1 MPFEAS
7 LKWVCELH
15 YSKHS
20 YLKASVNCR
29 SGGQIA
35 DISHWLAIFMVLLL
49 LLEQLQQLELPG
61 SHTFLDRILFLF
73 TVLVSV
79 SVSMWSQG
87 DWRGNDLLT
96 YYMIKMFRSALLNY
110 HQTSFLLCL
119 PLKWGPTLFLSHRGT
134 PAFSP
139 TFRSVCALWKAQ
151 QGFYGFCC
159 SNLHWVTIKHSAEK
173 LPDDRQTDR

>member
-1 MPFEAS
+1 MSSSPYRPANPISTVIKFIC
-7 LKWVCELH
+7 LC
-15 YSKHS
+15 
-20 YLKASVNCR
+20 SVNEAAQGYT
-29 SGGQIA
+29 SVI
-35 DISHWLAIFMVLLL
+35 
-49 LLEQLQQLELPG
+49 
-61 SHTFLDRILFLF
+61 RIKLF
-73 TVLVSV
+73 VSV

-96 YYMIKMFRSALLNY
+96 YYIIKMFRSALLNY
-110 HQTSFLLCL
+110 HQTSFLLRL
-119 PLKWGPTLFLSHRGT
+119 PLKWGRTLFLSHRGT

-159 SNLHWVTIKHSAEK
+159 SNLHWVTMKHSAEK